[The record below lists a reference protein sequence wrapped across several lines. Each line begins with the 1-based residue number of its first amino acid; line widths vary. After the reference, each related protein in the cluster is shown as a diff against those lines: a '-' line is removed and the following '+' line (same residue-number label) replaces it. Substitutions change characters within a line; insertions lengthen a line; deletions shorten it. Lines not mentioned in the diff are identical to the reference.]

1 MHRRGFFINRLVLAT
16 GAAGG
21 GATNADE
28 SARQVRTLIATR
40 AIIVARIHAFDGL
53 KKSMMQHQ
61 TQVSASVSDAR

>member
-16 GAAGG
+16 GAAG